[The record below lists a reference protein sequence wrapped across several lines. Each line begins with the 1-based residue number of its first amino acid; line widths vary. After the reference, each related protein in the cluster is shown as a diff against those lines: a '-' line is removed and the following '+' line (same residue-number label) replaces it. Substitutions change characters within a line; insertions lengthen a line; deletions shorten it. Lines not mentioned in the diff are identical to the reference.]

1 MRTKLICAIIL
12 LVGGTFLHRNDSIA
26 GASTTER
33 NSSSEVR
40 FTIEERE
47 KIVAVLNQISRL
59 NPKTPP
65 GDRKKLERE
74 VALLSLR
81 EVAELCSL
89 LQTEHSIDPA
99 PWLKLTA
106 ERERIA
112 KSRLEKL
119 HERFACESGYVY
131 LETTVRGSKELRDTF
146 GDEMLTE
153 VTGVGF
159 WQFSEGPFPNETD
172 FSDVDVE
179 TILELRGLEQFWAH
193 HSKLSDAG
201 IVRLSELSS
210 LKELHLAGCLGL
222 TDSAI
227 KSLAKPNLIALDV
240 SGIPAISDLGITS
253 LERSVD
259 LRELNLEGTGVTS
272 ESLAVISRLP
282 ELRLLKLDHTNIVVG
297 LEQLNRLKKLEVL
310 GLSQLGKASEPVP
323 GDSLDFL
330 SDLKNLEKIDLGD
343 SAISRIRLHR
353 LPKLKQLTI
362 GHSVLKEISLI
373 DLPLLEELYTGYPH
387 SRDDIELERV
397 ELAGLG
403 SLVRLALHLGNSSAC
418 DGVAKGLESLPRLQN
433 LQVRGASMSDQL
445 ADAIGGHGELAHL
458 ALPAA
463 AISDRQ
469 LSAVLQAKKLRS
481 LDCCGKLLTDVGIR
495 ALSESQLQYLK
506 LSELHD
512 VNPSNIS
519 QMKSLAQL
527 IFSDCDLEELELE
540 RSTVDRLEVSAGEIR
555 HLRIRSCDK
564 LTRLSLYSVT
574 VEEWEVESCS
584 SISSL
589 FAGGSKLA
597 FVDLRNLPCLE
608 GITIQE
614 KSVLRK
620 WSLSELPMLRSVS
633 FWAAEIDPQ
642 ALDALQQFRTLKTL
656 DISSSS
662 LGDES
667 AKSLASLSSLE
678 RLSANVNFSRS
689 GLEQLSRL
697 PLREIKLYRTRES
710 DWTEAEGRKIFSHVP
725 ESVVFEF
732 EPKPKSK

>member
-1 MRTKLICAIIL
+1 MGPKLIVTIFL
-12 LVGGTFLHRNDSIA
+12 LASSTFLHCSELDARHATEQQIKSNDVA
-26 GASTTER
+26 
-33 NSSSEVR
+33 
-40 FTIEERE
+40 FTIGERE
-47 KIVAVLNQISRL
+47 KILAVAARIARL
-59 NPKTPP
+59 DPKTLPA
-65 GDRKKLERE
+65 DREKLELQ
-74 VALLSLR
+74 VALLSIR
-81 EVAELCSL
+81 DAAELCNVL
-89 LQTEHSIDPA
+89 KNDHQIDPT
-99 PWLKLTA
+99 PWLKLTVA
-106 ERERIA
+106 RERIA
-112 KSRLEKL
+112 RSRLEKL
-119 HERFACESGYVY
+119 HQRFGCEPGYVY
-131 LETTVRGSKELRDTF
+131 LETTVRGTKELRDTF

-193 HSKLSDAG
+193 HSKLSDEG
-201 IVRLSELSS
+201 IMRLSELSS

-253 LERSVD
+253 LEKSVA

-272 ESLAVISRLP
+272 ESLAVISQLQ
-282 ELRLLKLDHTNIVVG
+282 ELRSLKLDHTKIVAG
-297 LEQLNRLKKLEVL
+297 LERLSLLKNLQVL
-310 GLSQLGKASEPVP
+310 GLRQLGKASELIP

-330 SDLKNLEKIDLGD
+330 SELKNLEKIDLGD
-343 SAISRIRLHR
+343 SAISRIQLHR
-353 LPKLKQLTI
+353 LPKLKQLSI
-362 GHSVLKEISLI
+362 GHSVVKEISLI

-397 ELAGLG
+397 ELAGLD
-403 SLVRLALHLGNSSAC
+403 SLARLALHLGNSSAC
-418 DGVAKGLESLPRLQN
+418 DGVAKGLESLPRLHN

-445 ADAIGGHGELAHL
+445 ADAIGQHDELVHL
-458 ALPAA
+458 GLPGAE
-463 AISDRQ
+463 ISDRQ

-506 LSELHD
+506 LSGLHD
-512 VNPSNIS
+512 VDPSKIS

-527 IFSDCDLEELELE
+527 VFSDCDLETFDLE
-540 RSTVDRLEVSAGEIR
+540 RSTIANVEVSAGEIR
-555 HLRIRSCDK
+555 HLRFRNCDK
-564 LTRLSLYSVT
+564 LTRISLYSVI
-574 VEEWEVESCS
+574 VEEWQVTSCS

-597 FVDLRNLPCLE
+597 FVDLRNLPRLE
-608 GITIQE
+608 RITIQE
-614 KSVLRK
+614 KAVLRK
-620 WSLSELPMLRSVS
+620 WLLSELPMLRSVS

-642 ALDALQQFRTLKTL
+642 ALDALQQFGTLKNL

-667 AKSLASLSSLE
+667 AKRLASLSSLE
-678 RLSANVNFSRS
+678 RFSANVNFSRS

-725 ESVVFEF
+725 ESVVFEL
-732 EPKPKSK
+732 ELPPKSK